1 MGSQWIGRY
10 VRLTFLAFMLST
22 TAAYGQTAVDDAGAK
37 QAMTQKFFERGAQA
51 MADKRYPE
59 ACRLFEK
66 VIELAPNG
74 IGGHEALGQ
83 CYRQIGLLGSAWAQ
97 FTVAETLALAAND
110 KQRAEML
117 GTHVKD
123 LEPRVATITI
133 HVPKSFKYIEGLRI
147 FKDDVL
153 EEKVLWDTPR
163 PVDVGT
169 HVIRLEA
176 PGQAP
181 WSKEIKIAA
190 DGAKQTVVVPPDIV
204 RLHGPEVV
212 SPAPKPMES
221 LTNGR
226 QRLGWVGIG
235 LGGTSLVAAGILASL
250 AVETQNASMD
260 SGHCPTIDR
269 CDAGGLA
276 MRNQAR
282 SLADGTTATFV
293 VGSVLAGAGLIF
305 VLTAPKENKPE
316 PSGKTIGLSLSTTI
330 SPLGVGLLGTW

>member
-1 MGSQWIGRY
+1 MLLALTLY
-10 VRLTFLAFMLST
+10 VASAHAQT
-22 TAAYGQTAVDDAGAK
+22 THEETDAK

-51 MADKRYPE
+51 MADKRYHE

-97 FTVAETLALAAND
+97 FTVAETLALAGND

-117 GTHVKD
+117 GTHVKE
-123 LEPRVATITI
+123 LEPRVATVTI
-133 HVPKSFKYIEGLRI
+133 HVPKSFKYIDGLRI

-163 PVDVGT
+163 PVDVGM
-169 HVIRLEA
+169 HVIRLDA

-204 RLHGPEVV
+204 RLHGPAVV

-221 LTNGR
+221 STNGR

-293 VGSVLAGAGLIF
+293 VGSVLAGAGLIV
-305 VLTAPKENKPE
+305 VLTAPKENKQE
-316 PSGKTIGLSLSTTI
+316 PSEKTVGLSLSTTI
-330 SPLGVGLLGTW
+330 SPLGVGLQGTW